1 MNHYQPY
8 QHITIHQPEK
18 ICETMLVSL
27 FFANFA
33 VVFPVDWVRLIWIYL
48 DPLEICSIKIAL
60 DYHHL
65 TIIANDINLWVCLK
79 LNIYIIWRC
88 LKMDI
93 YGDKMHQK

>member
-1 MNHYQPY
+1 MLTIMMGVLAIIPTINHYQPY

-33 VVFPVDWVRLIWIYL
+33 VVFPVDWVWLIWIYL
-48 DPLEICSIKIAL
+48 DPLEICSIKIAI

-65 TIIANDINLWVCLK
+65 TIIAHDIN
-79 LNIYIIWRC
+79 IIFFG
-88 LKMDI
+88 LS
-93 YGDKMHQK
+93 QT